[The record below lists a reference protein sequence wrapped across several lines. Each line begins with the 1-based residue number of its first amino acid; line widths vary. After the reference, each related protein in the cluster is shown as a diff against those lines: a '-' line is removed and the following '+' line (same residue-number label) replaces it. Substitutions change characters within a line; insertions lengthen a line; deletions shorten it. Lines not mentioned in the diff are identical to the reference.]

1 MELILIHKN
10 DSGIT
15 PLYIACVRDNLEI
28 VNYLINE
35 GHVNIKQ
42 INKTLKDLITD
53 GISGRI
59 RIQEN
64 TMEIMNLLYL
74 HSGEIKNGRDDRA
87 DRERFFNPD
96 ITHQELTYIFNEL
109 E

>member
-15 PLYIACVRDNLEI
+15 PLYIVCVRDNLEI
-28 VNYLINE
+28 VNYLIN
-35 GHVNIKQ
+35 
-42 INKTLKDLITD
+42 

-74 HSGEIKNGRDDRA
+74 
-87 DRERFFNPD
+87 ERFFNPD

>member
-15 PLYIACVRDNLEI
+15 PLYIVCVRDNLEI
-28 VNYLINE
+28 VNYLIN
-35 GHVNIKQ
+35 
-42 INKTLKDLITD
+42 